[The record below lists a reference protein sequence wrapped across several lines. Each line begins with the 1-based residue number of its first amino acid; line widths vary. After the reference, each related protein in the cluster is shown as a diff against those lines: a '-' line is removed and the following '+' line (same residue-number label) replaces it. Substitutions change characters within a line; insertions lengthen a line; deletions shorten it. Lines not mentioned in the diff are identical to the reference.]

1 MQDGGYS
8 TYAVGKWHCGDQKE
22 FLPTRHGFD
31 DYFGLPYINDMGP
44 SEKKPGMPPLPLV
57 HGEEVIQQQP
67 DLNSVSVN

>member
-67 DLNSVSVN
+67 DQNSLTE